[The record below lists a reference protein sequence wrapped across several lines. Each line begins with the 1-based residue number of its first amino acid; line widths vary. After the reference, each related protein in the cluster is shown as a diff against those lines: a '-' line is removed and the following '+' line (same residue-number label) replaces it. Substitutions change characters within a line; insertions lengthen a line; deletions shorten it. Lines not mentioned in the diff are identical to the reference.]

1 MRSGNCFGRAER
13 RRFGRWGD
21 RARAMASL
29 GRRRKRAR
37 DVAATDTSAPERIA
51 ELERKVG
58 QQQIELDFFR
68 QALRRVRE
76 ARWPSAG
83 HGVTGST
90 RSSKR

>member
-1 MRSGNCFGRAER
+1 MAEAVPGGRSGGAPRAPAV
-13 RRFGRWGD
+13 GMVGI
-21 RARAMASL
+21 
-29 GRRRKRAR
+29 
-37 DVAATDTSAPERIA
+37 DVASGDPGEPERIA

-76 ARWPSAG
+76 ARRPNAG
-83 HGVTGST
+83 PGVTGST